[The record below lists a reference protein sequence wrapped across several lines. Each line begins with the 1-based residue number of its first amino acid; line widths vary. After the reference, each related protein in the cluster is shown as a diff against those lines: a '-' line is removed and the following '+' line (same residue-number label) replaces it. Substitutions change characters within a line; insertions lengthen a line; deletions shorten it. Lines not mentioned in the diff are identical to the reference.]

1 MSFNLFGPASKSD
14 IRVGYIDPERGFVG
28 NLTVYEANKY
38 AKLNPGTTFIFRRR
52 DKIQFMNINE
62 VNALQGKDLLPTN
75 SASGSAGCDGITG
88 LDIYEDGTGTGGGTG
103 GVDGGFN
110 NIKPEVL
117 KEISPR
123 VRFSGGGGIGAKGNP
138 IFGNDGSLLAV
149 DLIDGGWGYQY
160 APITDVFDEYGIG
173 SGAVVRSIM
182 IGDPGYPECKFLTTV
197 ETFEREEDFEEYDLS
212 GAPTTGSFGRRYNK
226 DGKDIG
232 IWDPTVYANLDN
244 DPARIEIQ
252 RYQDFLLSL
261 RRGQKINIDQNIIR
275 NWWTTRQER
284 PIQVTAR
291 NKKSRVVHKVRHP
304 GWNNSDEN
312 NKPREDSDYID
323 VVFNIYSAGANK
335 RN

>member
-1 MSFNLFGPASKSD
+1 M
-14 IRVGYIDPERGFVG
+14 VV
-28 NLTVYEANKY
+28 
-38 AKLNPGTTFIFRRR
+38 
-52 DKIQFMNINE
+52 
-62 VNALQGKDLLPTN
+62 
-75 SASGSAGCDGITG
+75 TG
-88 LDIYEDGTGTGGGTG
+88 
-103 GVDGGFN
+103 GGFN

-212 GAPTTGSFGRRYNK
+212 GAPTTGSFGRRYDK

-232 IWDPTVYANLDN
+232 IWDPTIYASLEN
-244 DPARIEIQ
+244 DPVRLEIQ

-261 RRGQKINIDQNIIR
+261 EVRRLISIKDSPQLVDDK
-275 NWWTTRQER
+275 TRK
-284 PIQVTAR
+284 TYSG
-291 NKKSRVVHKVRHP
+291 NCKK
-304 GWNNSDEN
+304 
-312 NKPREDSDYID
+312 
-323 VVFNIYSAGANK
+323 
-335 RN
+335 

>member
-28 NLTVYEANKY
+28 NLTLCDANKY

-62 VNALQGKDLLPTN
+62 VNALEGKDLLPTN
-75 SASGSAGCDGITG
+75 SASGSKGCDGVTG
-88 LDIYEDGTGTGGGTG
+88 LDIYEDNPSGES
-103 GVDGGFN
+103 GFSDL
-110 NIKPEVL
+110 KPEVL
-117 KEISPR
+117 KEIPPK

-138 IFGNDGSLLAV
+138 IIGNDGSLLAV
-149 DLIDGGWGYQY
+149 DLVDGGWGYQY
-160 APITDVFDEYGIG
+160 APITEVFDEYGIG

-212 GAPTTGSFGRRYNK
+212 NCASSSQSFGRRYNK

-252 RYQDFLLSL
+252 R
-261 RRGQKINIDQNIIR
+261 
-275 NWWTTRQER
+275 
-284 PIQVTAR
+284 
-291 NKKSRVVHKVRHP
+291 
-304 GWNNSDEN
+304 
-312 NKPREDSDYID
+312 
-323 VVFNIYSAGANK
+323 
-335 RN
+335 